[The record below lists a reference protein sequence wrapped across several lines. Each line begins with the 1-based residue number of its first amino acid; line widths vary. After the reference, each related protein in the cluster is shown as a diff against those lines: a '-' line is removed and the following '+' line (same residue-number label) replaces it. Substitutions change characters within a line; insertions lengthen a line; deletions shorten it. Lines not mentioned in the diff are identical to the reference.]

1 MSAKTISPGLIKHEI
16 ESINAVQRLIGSKR
30 HPLERGSLMR
40 EVSAQ
45 RCQTLGNFNELCTVS
60 LHLRKSLQW
69 PSPLCV
75 CRLGWRVAAVALVW
89 LLCDVSLS
97 FLSARQLSRYALVIC
112 RSRANL
118 PARSLAAHCLCAF
131 SSIYAPFRRCGV
143 NDSSALAKVHK
154 IRRRETFR
162 NEKLRLLDFGK
173 WWPYKRVPRVDGGDW
188 CVEHREHEAGCF
200 LRWCEEKCIMQ
211 MSRQPSPHRSHA
223 SGGPAD

>member
-30 HPLERGSLMR
+30 HPLERGSVMR

-60 LHLRKSLQW
+60 LRLRKSLQW
-69 PSPLCV
+69 PSLLCV

-112 RSRANL
+112 RAHTLIYLRAHSRRTA
-118 PARSLAAHCLCAF
+118 
-131 SSIYAPFRRCGV
+131 
-143 NDSSALAKVHK
+143 SALC
-154 IRRRETFR
+154 EY
-162 NEKLRLLDFGK
+162 LRALS
-173 WWPYKRVPRVDGGDW
+173 P
-188 CVEHREHEAGCF
+188 
-200 LRWCEEKCIMQ
+200 LRCQGLFSLSKSTQ
-211 MSRQPSPHRSHA
+211 KSS
-223 SGGPAD
+223 